1 MSRVSPF
8 MSPARA
14 EALLADVIYERVVEC
29 IDLTRLAEIEQ
40 ELAELHAEQPP
51 SDRGISEAWAR
62 GMIDAALA
70 RLPADPRRY
79 LLFGECGLCAAEAA
93 AHAPRD

>member
-1 MSRVSPF
+1 MSRHPL
-8 MSPARA
+8 MSPARV

-29 IDLTRLAEIEQ
+29 VDLARLADLEG

-62 GMIDAALA
+62 ATIDAALA
-70 RLPADPRRY
+70 RLPMDPRRY
-79 LLFGECGLCAAEAA
+79 LVVGDCGLCAAEAA
-93 AHAPRD
+93 AHVPRG